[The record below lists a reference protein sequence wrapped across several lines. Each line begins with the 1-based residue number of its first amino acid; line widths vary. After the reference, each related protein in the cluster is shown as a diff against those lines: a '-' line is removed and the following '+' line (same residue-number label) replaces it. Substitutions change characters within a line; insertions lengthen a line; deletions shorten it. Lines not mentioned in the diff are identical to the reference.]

1 MGSLKEEGGVN
12 KSYFLGRDEIRR
24 LMTMRSVVVIINLY
38 EHPLNY
44 LWPSSI
50 FAEIKVNMVT
60 HDTIETNKQIQVHIA
75 LSVKS
80 FVIMILFPTRHRNV
94 SSSVIAYFSY
104 LSFVF
109 ENYDAIIYY
118 IP

>member
-1 MGSLKEEGGVN
+1 MGFLKEEGGVN

-24 LMTMRSVVVIINLY
+24 LMTKRSVVDINLY

-50 FAEIKVNMVT
+50 LAEIKVNVVT

-118 IP
+118 IA

>member
-1 MGSLKEEGGVN
+1 MGSLKDEGGVN

-24 LMTMRSVVVIINLY
+24 LMVVDINLY

-50 FAEIKVNMVT
+50 LSEIKVNMVT

-118 IP
+118 IA